1 MDPTSFDPQALM
13 QTGGEMITQ
22 WGLRVIGAVLLLVV
36 GRWIAKRIRRGV
48 QSMLN
53 RAEFDPTLVPF
64 LSAMAYWLALAVVVI
79 AVLNAFGVQT
89 ASLVAVLGAAGLAI
103 GLALQGTLS
112 NLAAGVM
119 LLVFRPFKV
128 GDFIDAGGT
137 TGTVQEIGL
146 FSTRLHT
153 PDNIRIIV
161 PNSGVFGGTIKNFSA
176 NDTRRI
182 DLVMGISYGDDIGV
196 ARDTMLQVL
205 NEESRVLKDPEP
217 VVEVAELADSSVNL
231 VVRPWVATEDY
242 WAVRFHLT
250 RVLKERLEAAGCNI
264 PFPQRDVHLF
274 KAAD

>member
-137 TGTVQEIGL
+137 AGTVQEIGL

>member
-1 MDPTSFDPQALM
+1 MDLTSFDPQALM